1 MNLASRWA
9 RHLRA
14 AGCLTVLTLALGSAA
29 CAAPTTE
36 EDTAADDEALRK
48 LKEGDVDLLLT
59 VVDAQS
65 PPASMSEVKTWSVE
79 YVHTKEANP
88 ADEFNGVAM
97 YAKDASGEARY
108 VVAVT
113 TTDKGAELAFLRVL
127 ENGDSVALDLATDDP
142 DPAKAE
148 RAQET
153 MAWLGSESARIL
165 EDVRTNVA
173 TPASAESSTQSFGFA
188 GNVALQAL
196 SKEQKDA
203 LLCTA
208 KVAVFTLTT
217 VATFSSGFGVAML
230 VQAGADLLFGEWSS
244 AATDV
249 AMAGT
254 VTGVGKVLAK
264 KGMQKT
270 AKWLGR
276 GSIAGVGALFV
287 YTLATKKSMRE
298 VMETLV
304 PEECIATYDF
314 LTRSPNASVEV
325 TQSK

>member
-1 MNLASRWA
+1 MNLARRWA

-48 LKEGDVDLLLT
+48 LKEGDVDMLLT
-59 VVDAQS
+59 VVDAES
-65 PPASMSEVKTWSVE
+65 PPASMAEVKTWSVE

-127 ENGDSVALDLATDDP
+127 ENGDSIPLDLATDDP
-142 DPAKAE
+142 DPAKAK

-153 MAWLGSESARIL
+153 MTWLGSESARIL

-173 TPASAESSTQSFGFA
+173 APATTPQSFGFA

-196 SKEQKDA
+196 SKEQKAA

-314 LTRSPNASVEV
+314 LTRSPNASVEA